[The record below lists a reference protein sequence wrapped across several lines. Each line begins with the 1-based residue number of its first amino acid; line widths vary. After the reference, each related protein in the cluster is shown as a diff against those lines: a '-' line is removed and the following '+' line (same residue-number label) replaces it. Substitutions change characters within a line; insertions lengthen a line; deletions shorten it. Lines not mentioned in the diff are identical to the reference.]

1 MKTLVLT
8 GLLSLALVSASG
20 QGTLN
25 FANAAFGVDAPV
37 RDVYGNAMAGTAWAA
52 DFYWAAGTVSDS
64 GLLAPLNQPA
74 NFSATVPGYF
84 FGGLRTIPGA
94 IGGATI
100 TAQVRV
106 WDTADG
112 NSWEMV
118 RASWSPTAQVAES
131 SLFQVTLTAV
141 PYPPANLT
149 GLEPF
154 SVVWIPIPE
163 PGVLALGLVGL
174 GVGLLLRLAQM

>member
-8 GLLSLALVSASG
+8 VSLSLALVSASG
-20 QGTLN
+20 QGTFN

-37 RDVYGNAMAGTAWAA
+37 RDAYGNAIADTAWAA

-64 GLLAPLNQPA
+64 GLLAPLGQPA
-74 NFSATVPGYF
+74 NFSGTAPGYF
-84 FGGLRTIPGA
+84 FGGTRTIPGVG
-94 IGGATI
+94 GGATI
-100 TAQVRV
+100 TAQVRA
-106 WDTADG
+106 WG
-112 NSWEMV
+112 P
-118 RASWSPTAQVAES
+118 ASGLVAES

-154 SVVWIPIPE
+154 SVSVPE
-163 PGVLALGLVGL
+163 PGVLGLGLVGL
-174 GVGLLLRLAQM
+174 GVGLVLRRARM